1 VVLWYNGVTI
11 RYFFTHLVKLSK
23 ITPMGILDYG
33 PIASTR
39 RNHALEHATIHILSR
54 MRPQTNMAG
63 RSNSRGFVIYGDL
76 STDTIRDAV
85 VEAIQRMRAG
95 ETHLA
100 IHPNCGT
107 NIVTT
112 AVLAAGAT
120 LLASAGSRRNPADRI
135 PAGLF
140 GALLGVFAAQFVGNN
155 LQEKVTTCADLGP
168 VEVLGIQRREMGRR
182 VLHWVSLQHD
192 LQRIAP

>member
-1 VVLWYNGVTI
+1 M
-11 RYFFTHLVKLSK
+11 S
-23 ITPMGILDYG
+23 PMGILDYG

-39 RNHALEHATIHILSR
+39 RNHAIEHATIHILSR

-76 STDTIRDAV
+76 SADAIRDAV
-85 VEAIQRMRAG
+85 LEAIRRMRAG

-107 NIVTT
+107 NMVTT
-112 AVLAAGAT
+112 AVMAAGAT
-120 LLASAGSRRNPADRI
+120 LLASAGPRRHLVDRI

-140 GALLGVFAAQFVGNN
+140 GALIGVFAAQFVGNN

-168 VEVLGIQRREMGRR
+168 VEILDIQRREMGKR

-192 LQRIAP
+192 LNGITP

>member
-1 VVLWYNGVTI
+1 
-11 RYFFTHLVKLSK
+11 
-23 ITPMGILDYG
+23 MGILNYG

-39 RNHALEHATIHILSR
+39 RNHAIEHATIHILSR

-63 RSNSRGFVIYGDL
+63 RSNSRGFIIYGDL
-76 STDTIRDAV
+76 SADTIRDAV
-85 VEAIQRMRAG
+85 MEAIQRMRSG
-95 ETHLA
+95 ERHLA

-107 NIVTT
+107 NMVTT

-120 LLASAGSRRNPADRI
+120 LLASAGPRRRLVDRI

-140 GALLGVFAAQFVGNN
+140 GAMIGVFAAQFVGNN

-168 VEVLGIQRREMGRR
+168 VEVIDIQRRELGKR
-182 VLHWVSLQHD
+182 VLHRVSLQHD
-192 LQRIAP
+192 FKGIMT

>member
-1 VVLWYNGVTI
+1 
-11 RYFFTHLVKLSK
+11 
-23 ITPMGILDYG
+23 MGILDYG

-39 RNHALEHATIHILSR
+39 RNHAIEHATIHILSR

-63 RSNSRGFVIYGDL
+63 RSDSRGFVIYGDL

-85 VEAIQRMRAG
+85 AEAIQRIRSG
-95 ETHLA
+95 ESHLA

-107 NIVTT
+107 NLVTT

-120 LLASAGSRRNPADRI
+120 LLASAGPKRSLLDRI

-140 GALLGVFAAQFVGNN
+140 GALVGVFAAQFVGNK
-155 LQEKVTTCADLGP
+155 LQENVTTCADLGP
-168 VEVLGIQRREMGRR
+168 VEILDIQRREIGQR
-182 VLHWVSLQHD
+182 VLHWVQLQYGVQA
-192 LQRIAP
+192 LGS